1 MKQQADTAWLAA
13 MPFVFVFIWSTG
25 FVSAKLA
32 MPHAAPFSFLCARYA
47 ASIVGFGL
55 WIAWASSTEA
65 AQPTQPARSLWPQGR
80 AQWMHLAITGI
91 LMHAGYLGGVWA
103 AVKLG
108 MSAGLSALIVSLQ
121 PIVTALWLSSRGSS
135 ISKQQWL
142 GLLLGL
148 VGLACV
154 LSEKLGTLEVS
165 LIPMLWIML
174 ALACITIG
182 TLYQKAWVQPCDVRT
197 AVFVQ
202 LLAALLV
209 SLPMAFVESFAITW
223 HRDTVIALAWSV
235 FGLTMGASSLMY
247 IMIQRGAVSRVTAL
261 LYLVPPTTAVIAW
274 LMFGERITA
283 LMTIGMLI
291 AAYAV
296 YLVLKPAS
304 THKFQVK

>member
-1 MKQQADTAWLAA
+1 MSSQSSNAWPKA
-13 MPFVFVFIWSTG
+13 MPFVFVFIWATG

-32 MPHAAPFSFLCARYA
+32 MPYASPFSFLCARYA
-47 ASIVGFGL
+47 ASIVGFGI
-55 WIAWASSTEA
+55 WIALAHSAKAE
-65 AQPTQPARSLWPQGR
+65 PARSLWPQSK
-80 AQWMHLAITGI
+80 AQWMHLAVAGI

-121 PIVTALWLSSRGSS
+121 PIVTALWLSSRGST

-148 VGLACV
+148 VGLAFV

-165 LIPMLWIML
+165 LVPMLWIVL
-174 ALACITIG
+174 ALASITVG

-202 LLAALLV
+202 LLAALTV
-209 SLPMAFVESFAITW
+209 SLPIAFVESFAITW
-223 HRDTVIALAWSV
+223 HRDTMIALAWSV
-235 FGLTMGASSLMY
+235 LGLTMGASSLMY

-283 LMTIGMLI
+283 FMAVGMLI

-296 YLVLKPAS
+296 WLVLKPDPKAA
-304 THKFQVK
+304 T

>member
-1 MKQQADTAWLAA
+1 
-13 MPFVFVFIWSTG
+13 MPFIFVFIWSTG

-32 MPHAAPFSFLCARYA
+32 MPYASPFSFLSARYA
-47 ASIVGFGL
+47 ASLVCFGI
-55 WIAWASSTEA
+55 WIAWAR
-65 AQPTQPARSLWPQGR
+65 PAWPQTKS
-80 AQWMHLAITGI
+80 QWMHLAIAGV

-121 PIVTALWLSSRGSS
+121 PIVTALWLSSRGAL

-148 VGLACV
+148 VGLGFV

-165 LIPMLWIML
+165 LIPMLWIVL
-174 ALACITIG
+174 ALVSITVG

-202 LLAALLV
+202 LLAALVV
-209 SLPMAFVESFAITW
+209 SLPIAFVESFTIPW
-223 HRDTVIALAWSV
+223 HRDTMIALAWSV

-296 YLVLKPAS
+296 YLVLEPNVAQKIKA
-304 THKFQVK
+304 K

>member
-1 MKQQADTAWLAA
+1 MSSPSSYENAWLRA
-13 MPFVFVFIWSTG
+13 MPFVFVLIWSTG

-32 MPHAAPFSFLCARYA
+32 MPHAAPFGFLCARYA
-47 ASIVGFGL
+47 ASIVCFGI
-55 WIAWASSTEA
+55 WIAWA
-65 AQPTQPARSLWPQGR
+65 QPAWPRSK
-80 AQWMHLAITGI
+80 AQWMRLAVAGV

-135 ISKQQWL
+135 VSKGQWL

-148 VGLACV
+148 VGLAFV
-154 LSEKLGTLEVS
+154 LSEKLGTLEVT
-165 LIPMLWIML
+165 LVPMLWIVL
-174 ALACITIG
+174 ALASITVG
-182 TLYQKAWVQPCDVRT
+182 TLYQKARVQPCDVRT

-202 LLAALLV
+202 LLAALIV
-209 SLPMAFVESFAITW
+209 SLPMASLEGFEITW
-223 HRDTVIALAWSV
+223 HRDTLIALAWSV
-235 FGLTMGASSLMY
+235 LGLTMGASSLMY

-274 LMFGERITA
+274 LMFDEPITA

-296 YLVLKPAS
+296 YLVLKPAAPL
-304 THKFQVK
+304 KIEA

>member
-1 MKQQADTAWLAA
+1 MSSRNENAWLAA

-32 MPHAAPFSFLCARYA
+32 MPYASPFSFLCARYA
-47 ASIVGFGL
+47 ASIVGFGM
-55 WIAWASSTEA
+55 WIAWAQSSKAT
-65 AQPTQPARSLWPQGR
+65 PARSLWPQSK
-80 AQWMHLAITGI
+80 AQWMHLAIAGI

-148 VGLACV
+148 VGLAFV

-165 LIPMLWIML
+165 LVPMLWIVF
-174 ALACITIG
+174 ALASITVG

-202 LLAALLV
+202 LLAALAV
-209 SLPMAFVESFAITW
+209 SLPMAFVESFTITW
-223 HRDTVIALAWSV
+223 HRDTMIALAWSV

-296 YLVLKPAS
+296 YLVLKPAAPL
-304 THKFQVK
+304 KI